1 MKKINFN
8 MDLQSRKIE
17 FIQEF
22 LKVQSEEIISQ
33 LEKILRKE
41 KKETDVRIVEPM
53 TQDEL
58 NKRIDQSE
66 SDFQNGRFKSSSGL
80 LSKYDE

>member
-1 MKKINFN
+1 

-17 FIQEF
+17 FVQEF
-22 LKVQSEEIISQ
+22 LKVQSEEIISR

-41 KKETDVRIVEPM
+41 KKATDNRTFEPM
-53 TQDEL
+53 TKDEL

-66 SDFQNGRFKSSSGL
+66 SDFLNNRFKSSSEL
-80 LSKYDE
+80 LAKYE

>member
-1 MKKINFN
+1 MQFKMNI
-8 MDLQSRKIE
+8 DARKIE

-22 LKVQSEEIISQ
+22 LKVQSEDVISR

-41 KKETDVRIVEPM
+41 NNTSDENKFEPM
-53 TQDEL
+53 TEEEL

-66 SDFQNGRFKSSSGL
+66 SDFRNNRFKSSSEL
-80 LSKYDE
+80 LSKYE

>member
-1 MKKINFN
+1 

-17 FIQEF
+17 FVQEF
-22 LKVQSEEIISQ
+22 LKIQSEEIISR
-33 LEKILRKE
+33 LEKVLRKE
-41 KKETDVRIVEPM
+41 KKAMDDRISEPM

-66 SDFQNGRFKSSSGL
+66 SDFLNNRFKSSSEL
-80 LSKYDE
+80 LAKYE